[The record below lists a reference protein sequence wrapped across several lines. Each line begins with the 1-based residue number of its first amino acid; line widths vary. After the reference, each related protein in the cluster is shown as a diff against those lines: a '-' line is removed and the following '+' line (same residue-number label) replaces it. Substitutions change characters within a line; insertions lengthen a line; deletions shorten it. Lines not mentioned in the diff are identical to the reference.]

1 MIQINDTMTTSS
13 CLFFISLIK
22 HFNVLFLGNIIQ
34 LTDFFLRSFSS
45 TYLVAADPSGKFHG
59 TKEVAREGL
68 VGNSVS
74 GSICD

>member
-1 MIQINDTMTTSS
+1 MSIFYVTDKGLRN
-13 CLFFISLIK
+13 
-22 HFNVLFLGNIIQ
+22 FNVLFPGNIIQ

-68 VGNSVS
+68 AGNNVS
-74 GSICD
+74 GTICN